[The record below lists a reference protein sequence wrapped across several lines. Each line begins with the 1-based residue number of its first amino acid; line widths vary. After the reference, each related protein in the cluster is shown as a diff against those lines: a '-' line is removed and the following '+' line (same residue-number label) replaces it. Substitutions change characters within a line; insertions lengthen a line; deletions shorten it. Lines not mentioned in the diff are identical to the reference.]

1 MGIKYGYARVSTNH
15 QNTRQQEL
23 LLNEYGCNKILVET
37 ESGKN
42 TDDRQVFR
50 TLMEVIGEGDTLVAM
65 RIDRVARST
74 KDLLNIVGELHAK
87 GASLKILQ
95 QNVDTSGATGRLF
108 LTILGALAEWE
119 RDLLLERQQE
129 GINRA
134 KQEGKYKG
142 RKATIDKQEVNRLWD
157 TGMNAHAIA
166 KQMGIGVASVYRLRS
181 K

>member
-15 QNTRQQEL
+15 QDTRQQEVL
-23 LLNEYGCNKILVET
+23 LGEVCDKILIET
-37 ESGKN
+37 GSGKN
-42 TDDRQVFR
+42 TNEREVFS

-65 RIDRVARST
+65 RIDRIARST
-74 KDLLNIVGELHAK
+74 KDLLEIVSTLESK

-95 QNVDTSGATGRLF
+95 QDINTSGATGRLF
-108 LTILGALAEWE
+108 VTILGALAEWE
-119 RDLLLERQQE
+119 RDLLLERQKE

-142 RKATIDKQEVNRLWD
+142 RVSVIDKDEVNRLWKS
-157 TGMNAHAIA
+157 GMNAHAIA
-166 KQMGIGVASVYRLRS
+166 KQMSIGVASVYRLRE

>member
-1 MGIKYGYARVSTNH
+1 MGIRYGYARVSTNH

-23 LLNEYGCNKILVET
+23 LLNEACDKILVET
-37 ESGKN
+37 GSGKN
-42 TDDRQVFR
+42 TDDREVFS
-50 TLMEVIGEGDTLVAM
+50 TLMEIIGEGDTLVAM

-74 KDLLNIVGELHAK
+74 KDLLEIVSLLDSK

-95 QNVDTSGATGRLF
+95 QNIDTSGATGRLF

-142 RKATIDKQEVNRLWD
+142 RQATIDKDEVNRLWKS
-157 TGMNAHAIA
+157 GMDAHSIA
-166 KQMGIGVASVYRLRS
+166 KEMNVGVASAYRLRD

>member
-23 LLNEYGCNKILVET
+23 LLTEYGCEKILVET

-42 TDDRQVFR
+42 RDDRSVFN

-74 KDLLNIVGELHAK
+74 KDLLNIVMQLESK

-95 QNVDTSGATGRLF
+95 QNVDTEGATGRLF

-142 RKATIDKQEVNRLWD
+142 RKATIDKEEVNRLWD
-157 TGMNAHAIA
+157 EGLDAQSIA
-166 KQMGIGVASVYRLRS
+166 SRMGIGVASAYRLRS